1 MFSFAFVLSFLA
13 GLSTLLGCIF
23 IFFPIKNKENTIVFA
38 LSFASGVMLT
48 VSIIDLIPSC
58 IHSIQSTF
66 YLIPSILI
74 GCISIVIGILLSI
87 YIDEKLPKHQDSLKR
102 VGLFSMVA
110 IILHNIPEGIAT
122 YLTTNHNTHLGITL
136 AIAIALHNIPEGIT
150 ISIPIYF
157 STKSRFKAFFY
168 TLLSGLSEP
177 LGALLAGLFLQNIM
191 TDPIMGILYGIIAG
205 IMIHISIYE
214 LLPNAYHH
222 HKPRRLFTAFLL
234 GASIMLFSH
243 GIIE

>member
-1 MFSFAFVLSFLA
+1 M
-13 GLSTLLGCIF
+13 
-23 IFFPIKNKENTIVFA
+23 
-38 LSFASGVMLT
+38 
-48 VSIIDLIPSC
+48 
-58 IHSIQSTF
+58 
-66 YLIPSILI
+66 IPSILI

-87 YIDEKLPKHQDSLKR
+87 FIDEKLPKHQDSLKR

-191 TDPIMGILYGIIAG
+191 TDTIMGILYGIIAG

-243 GIIE
+243 GI